1 MEMLCDVAYH
11 ASARLNHCDKD
22 EIAIDVLPKKG
33 KQETEKRTF
42 IDEQGNGI
50 VSNTIRNRRTT
61 RKITRKIGRKVL
73 RNATLARSGK
83 VKGSYIE
90 LTMTKKNSL

>member
-50 VSNTIRNRRTT
+50 VSNTTRNRRTT
-61 RKITRKIGRKVL
+61 RKIGRKGL